1 MMMPR
6 FGGML
11 LVWFALA
18 LPAVAD
24 DVVYPPG
31 SRIGIVPPP
40 GLTASTDFPG
50 FEDRPNGVV
59 LLLSTLPPEA
69 FAQFEKS
76 NSAEGMKN
84 LGATLEEREALTLP
98 TGKALLVIGR
108 HDKDSAWM
116 LVAAMPD
123 LTATLTL
130 RLPDAARDAYP
141 DKAIR
146 AAFASLAVRP
156 GVPLDE
162 QLGLL
167 PFKLNELA
175 GFNIRGTVMG
185 RGVLLTDLAP
195 DAAST
200 NIVPNMVVMMLP
212 GAQPQ
217 PGARDDLAM
226 QAFRAIR
233 SLKDVHIAGAEQLR
247 IGGQPGHEIMA
258 TAKDPTTGA
267 DLSLVQWLRFGGGAL
282 LHFVGVAPT
291 PVWTPSYARFRS
303 VRDGVEPR

>member
-1 MMMPR
+1 MTR

-18 LPAVAD
+18 LPAAAD
-24 DVVYPPG
+24 DVVYPAG

-40 GLTASTDFPG
+40 GLSASTEFPG
-50 FEDRPNGVV
+50 FEDRSNGVA
-59 LLLSTLPPEA
+59 LLLRALPPDA
-69 FAQFEKS
+69 FEQFEKS
-76 NSAEGMKN
+76 DSAEGMKN
-84 LGATLEEREALTLP
+84 LGATLEKREALTLP

-116 LVAAMPD
+116 LVAATPD

-141 DKAIR
+141 DKVIR
-146 AAFASLAVRP
+146 AALTSLAVRP
-156 GVPLDE
+156 GVPIEE
-162 QLGLL
+162 QLGML
-167 PFKLNELA
+167 PFRLNELA

-185 RGVLLTDLAP
+185 RGVLLTDLAA
-195 DAAST
+195 DAASSA
-200 NIVPNMVVMMLP
+200 IVPNMVVMMVP
-212 GAQPQ
+212 GEPPQ
-217 PGARDDLAM
+217 GSDRDDLAR
-226 QAFRAIR
+226 QAFRSIGN
-233 SLKDVHIAGAEQLR
+233 LKDVRIAGAEQLR

-291 PVWTPSYARFRS
+291 PVWTPSYARFRA

>member
-11 LVWFALA
+11 LVWLALA
-18 LPAVAD
+18 LPAAAD
-24 DVVYPPG
+24 EVVYPPG
-31 SRIGIVPPP
+31 SRVGIVPPP

-50 FEDRPNGVV
+50 FEDRPNGVA
-59 LLLSTLPPEA
+59 LLLGTLPPEA

-76 NSAEGMKN
+76 DSAEGMKG
-84 LGATLEEREALTLP
+84 LGATLEKREALTLP

-108 HDKDSAWM
+108 HDKQSAWM

-123 LTATLTL
+123 MTATLTL

-141 DKAIR
+141 DPVIR

-156 GVPLDE
+156 GVPLEE

-167 PFKLNELA
+167 PFRLNELA
-175 GFNIRGTVMG
+175 GFNIRGTLIG
-185 RGVLLTDLAP
+185 RGVLLTDVAP
-195 DAAST
+195 DVASRA
-200 NIVPNMVVMMLP
+200 IAPNMVVMMLP
-212 GAQPQ
+212 GEQPQ
-217 PGARDDLAM
+217 GSDRDDLAR
-226 QAFRAIR
+226 QAFRSIGN
-233 SLKDVHIAGAEQLR
+233 LKDVRIAAAEQLR

-258 TAKDPTTGA
+258 TAKDPTTGT

-282 LHFVGVAPT
+282 LHFVGIAPT
-291 PVWTPSYARFRS
+291 PVWTQSYARFRA